1 MKVERKNLVEI
12 GVAALLLYLA
22 IHYWDQ
28 FINLVGLVLGAATP
42 LLLGGALAFIVNIFM
57 SFLER
62 HLSRLF
68 HLKHHTKWLRPVCM
82 LLSFITVALVL
93 FLITRMIVPE
103 LTQCLEVLISAI
115 PSALRTAARWAEDTL
130 NISGLFNQVLAE
142 MQAKQGTLQE
152 TLSKGLNAVL
162 YGAGSVFN
170 VVFSAT
176 STVISSVISI
186 FFGIV
191 FAVHLLSGKEK
202 LNVQFKQL
210 IRRAL
215 PARANRQ
222 VCHVLHTLKESFHS
236 YIVCQLTEAFILGS
250 LCALGMMIF
259 GMPYAL
265 MIGCL
270 IGVTALIPIA
280 GAYIGGG
287 IGAIMIFSVNPTQAL
302 WFIVFLVVLQQI
314 EGNLIYPRVAGSSL
328 GLPGIWVLVAI
339 TIGGGLLG
347 ILGMLISVPL
357 TTTIYHLLQEHM
369 SKPAPQKS

>member
-1 MKVERKNLVEI
+1 MKVERKTLVEI

-186 FFGIV
+186 FFGTV

-210 IRRAL
+210 MRRAL
-215 PARANRQ
+215 PAKANRQ

-369 SKPAPQKS
+369 NKPAPQKA

>member
-1 MKVERKNLVEI
+1 MKVERKTLVEI

-210 IRRAL
+210 MRRAL
-215 PARANRQ
+215 PAKANRQ

-369 SKPAPQKS
+369 NKPAPQKA

>member
-1 MKVERKNLVEI
+1 MKVERKTLVEI

-210 IRRAL
+210 MRRAL
-215 PARANRQ
+215 PAKANRQ

-236 YIVCQLTEAFILGS
+236 YIVCQLTEALILGS

-369 SKPAPQKS
+369 NKPAPQKA